1 MNVFLDFGYA
11 TKEAPPMYE
20 DGEAVVRHSAFMFW
34 NESSAHNDKADFLE
48 TVGGSADAV
57 RFE

>member
-1 MNVFLDFGYA
+1 
-11 TKEAPPMYE
+11 MYE